1 MTINFAGLVSFGR
14 STETQII
21 VPGSLLTERLF
32 PSRQVFVLFLVFFF
46 LPHPVSRTNRV
57 NECLLG
63 MNLGLQR
70 TLRTL
75 LENGFFFP
83 PNSHLIEKPPG
94 EASCSDTHCPSTQSA
109 SDCGTMRK
117 IAKPAVLFSAQFS
130 PQGHSD
136 TPASAFYGT
145 HNRILSKWILNDQKL
160 LDQKNSIYNKICHF
174 KVNFIFFL
182 PRGCEWTISC
192 GLQ

>member
-1 MTINFAGLVSFGR
+1 MSFGR

-32 PSRQVFVLFLVFFF
+32 PSSQVFVLFLVFSF
-46 LPHPVSRTNRV
+46 LPHPVSRTTRV
-57 NECLLG
+57 NECLLDES
-63 MNLGLQR
+63 R
-70 TLRTL
+70 TTKNF
-75 LENGFFFP
+75 ENPPGKLMCFFFFLP
-83 PNSHLIEKPPG
+83 PNSHLIENSPG
-94 EASCSDTHCPSTQSA
+94 EAGCSDTHCPSTQSA

-145 HNRILSKWILNDQKL
+145 RNRILSKWILNDQKL

>member
-1 MTINFAGLVSFGR
+1 MSFGR

-32 PSRQVFVLFLVFFF
+32 PSSQVFVLFLVFFF

-75 LENGFFFP
+75 LENEFFFP

-130 PQGHSD
+130 PQGRSD

-182 PRGCEWTISC
+182 PRGWEWTISC